1 MAVIC
6 CPIVALLRKSGNTS
20 SSFSLCKPT
29 TNRSFIKML
38 FDPGQSKKVRVK
50 KENCFQNLQ
59 SQEMTTLFLCFC
71 TLKILT
77 PAEEIVE
84 EYLGLNCNFLS
95 KISWRKLVKALISC
109 EDYQTEKKQKIAKN
123 KSQKI
128 GQSCTFVQST
138 DKRTTVKREIKK
150 NPVKNSRLKRVVKS
164 QALQIESGMSSVAEE
179 FRSEKLHFS
188 SK

>member
-1 MAVIC
+1 MKDKYELSAGIRASMAVIC

-84 EYLGLNCNFLS
+84 GYLGLNCNFLS

-109 EDYQTEKKQKIAKN
+109 EDYQTGVDFHPTREKVEN
-123 KSQKI
+123 
-128 GQSCTFVQST
+128 
-138 DKRTTVKREIKK
+138 RKK
-150 NPVKNSRLKRVVKS
+150 
-164 QALQIESGMSSVAEE
+164 
-179 FRSEKLHFS
+179 
-188 SK
+188 